1 MEREF
6 ISEVLLATDSCCG
19 RERFLQGCGPREAV
33 YVPVDIS
40 ILMHIQ
46 GTVYELSGVFFE
58 ID

>member
-1 MEREF
+1 MNEL
-6 ISEVLLATDSCCG
+6 LLATDSCCG